1 MKATP
6 RAKYLHTN
14 LNASKF
20 YGDGFLGDDHLPAET
35 AIQAGRPVD
44 EIIAS
49 DLRRLFWK
57 ILVLLMIFG
66 MLAQTPAGIS
76 EKRECGLMGG
86 MTAARLW
93 GDHVTK
99 ESWNPGGWL
108 GAYLL
113 TPVANNLYFRPEI
126 SFNMRG
132 YRYLYA
138 NENDLQGDKSEAIL
152 RLNYLDFPLL
162 FQFAIS
168 INESLVPDVVFGPYA
183 AWNISATARNKIG
196 NSEFIAELE
205 SVRKYDLGFIVGS
218 RLHYSGHFY
227 INLRGGAG
235 LLPIVDKSNPPRK
248 YNLWILAGLQYRF

>member
-14 LNASKF
+14 LNATKF
-20 YGDGFLGDDHLPAET
+20 SSDGFLRDA
-35 AIQAGRPVD
+35 QRPFD
-44 EIIAS
+44 EIITG

-57 ILVLLMIFG
+57 ILALIMIFG
-66 MLAQTPAGIS
+66 MSAQTQAGIS
-76 EKRECGLMGG
+76 EKRECGIMGG

-99 ESWNPGGWL
+99 ESWSPGGWF
-108 GAYLL
+108 GTYLL
-113 TPVANNLYFRPEI
+113 IPVADNLNFRPEI
-126 SFNMRG
+126 NFNMRG
-132 YRYLYA
+132 YRYLYT

-162 FQFAIS
+162 FQFAIT
-168 INESLVPDVVFGPYA
+168 INESLVPDVVFGPYT
-183 AWNISATARNKIG
+183 AWNISATARNKFG
-196 NSEFIAELE
+196 DSEISDDID
-205 SVRKYDLGFIVGS
+205 SVRKYDLGVIAGG

-227 INLRGGAG
+227 IDLRGGAG